1 MKNYSFG
8 ITCRNPLH
16 ITAILP
22 IMVMIIFC
30 VSAVKAQ
37 SPELEIHPLSDKML
51 FIQGPDSNV
60 LAVNTSEG
68 IILVD
73 GGHASW
79 YDSLRQVVEDQFPGI
94 PIRALINTQWH
105 PQQTGANVPLGM
117 QGVEIIAHENTM
129 LWLGTEVS
137 QRWSGRVFPPLPKEG
152 IPTTTIWD
160 DGVMQI
166 GDRNV
171 HYGFMWTA
179 HTDGDI
185 WVYFEEEDV
194 LVTGG
199 LVSNGRWPEIDW
211 STGGYIGGLL
221 DGFVSLL
228 SVPTSQTTIIPA
240 FGGVMSL
247 DELKAQNQMYLT
259 IFDLLHVQVIQ
270 SFGVEDILA
279 ENPAAQFNGKMGDPT
294 QFMTQAFQSFKR
306 RYRDSQNFRLLN
318 IP

>member
-1 MKNYSFG
+1 
-8 ITCRNPLH
+8 LH

-240 FGGVMSL
+240 FGGIMPL

-259 IFDLLHVQVIQ
+259 IFDRLHAQVIQ
-270 SFGVEDILA
+270 SFDVEDILA
-279 ENPAAQFNGKMGDPT
+279 ENPADEFTDKMGDPT

-306 RYRDSQNFRLLN
+306 RYRDSQNFRMLN